1 MKHLT
6 VPNKRSP
13 KTRPKKALG
22 LRPRGRPPGD
32 GFKPTAEQ
40 RNVVMMCAGYK
51 MPEDEIARVVINPK
65 TGKPISKVTLL
76 AHFRADLDNGFATV
90 KMRVMAASVRSAVG
104 ERERKGDG
112 TEDETGKFVLPPNV
126 TAQIWLSK
134 ALFGMREN
142 VAIEL
147 PAAATLG
154 PEGQDG
160 ITLENARRVAFALS
174 LGASIAE
181 KQPPKLKKA

>member
-1 MKHLT
+1 MKHLST
-6 VPNKRSP
+6 PNKRSP

-32 GFKPTAEQ
+32 GFKPTDEQ
-40 RNVVMMCAGYK
+40 RAVVTTCAGYR

-65 TGKPISKVTLL
+65 TGQPISKKTLIK
-76 AHFRADLDNGFATV
+76 HFRAELDNGFATI
-90 KMRVMAASVRSAVG
+90 KMRVHAAMVRSACGVEG
-104 ERERKGDG
+104 KD
-112 TEDETGKFVLPPNV
+112 GKFDLPPNV
-126 TAQIWLSK
+126 TAQIWLGK
-134 ALFGMREN
+134 TLYGMREN
-142 VAIEL
+142 VAVEV

-174 LGASIAE
+174 LGASIVE